1 MQSGPPTA
9 GRYRWRVDRLAI
21 ARAERRRQATDELEF
36 ERDRATA
43 LQEQLER
50 TVLELEG
57 PALDEEVFAKMDPED
72 VGLVRAAI
80 QGGSEVELD
89 EELAD
94 GDDSWDMGTDSEQW
108 AAEQREEQEAEIV
121 RLQAEIAVSERRQRA
136 FERYLEAL
144 DS

>member
-50 TVLELEG
+50 IVLELEG
-57 PALDEEVFAKMDPED
+57 PAVDEEVFAKMAPED
-72 VGLVRAAI
+72 VDLIRAAI
-80 QGGSEVELD
+80 QGGSEMELEDIDD
-89 EELAD
+89 ELLD
-94 GDDSWDMGTDSEQW
+94 GDEGGHDTEQW
-108 AAEQREEQEAEIV
+108 AAEQREAQEAEIV
-121 RLQAEIAVSERRQRA
+121 RLQAEIASSERRQQA
-136 FERYLEAL
+136 LGRYLEAL
-144 DS
+144 GA